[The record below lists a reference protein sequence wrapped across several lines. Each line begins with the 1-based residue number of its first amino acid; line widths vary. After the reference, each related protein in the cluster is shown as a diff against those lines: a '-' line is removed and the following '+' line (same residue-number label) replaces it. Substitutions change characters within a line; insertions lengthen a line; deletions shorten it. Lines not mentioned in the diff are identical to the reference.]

1 MKVAECFEDIHKQ
14 LGNMSKDNL
23 HRIASALEH
32 FLKRNIERQLNVV
45 KNEQHRASETRNAHL
60 LLNRVYIESLRH
72 IRSGDDD
79 NEMKIRAIL
88 KECKESFADV
98 VYELM
103 FPAQG
108 QETKEEVL
116 RQICNFCQQQCDQVS
131 SLTKLIFSVNKHLQG
146 YSNSGWTYEVL
157 FIPLGR

>member
-1 MKVAECFEDIHKQ
+1 MKVAECFEDIYEQVH
-14 LGNMSKDNL
+14 NMSEDHL
-23 HRIASALEH
+23 HGIASALEQ
-32 FLKRNIERQLNVV
+32 FLKQNIERQLHVV
-45 KNEQHRASETRNAHL
+45 KNEQPSETRNADL

-98 VYELM
+98 VYKLM

-108 QETKEEVL
+108 QEIKEEVV
-116 RQICNFCQQQCDQVS
+116 RQLCNFCQQQCDQVS
-131 SLTKLIFSVNKHLQG
+131 SLTKLIFSLNKHLQC

-157 FIPLGR
+157 FIPLDR